1 MVPDIEYA
9 TYNDLDSVKVK
20 LDDTFIAIIVE
31 PVQGEGGIIPAN
43 KNSWKD

>member
-20 LDDTFIAIIVE
+20 LDDSFIAIKSSLYKARE
-31 PVQGEGGIIPAN
+31 E
-43 KNSWKD
+43 